1 MNSSYIFLIF
11 FLIIEI
17 ETIYF
22 NYYLNFSKI
31 KEQQENEQLWISPLF
46 GLMNNIV
53 MVVYLL
59 VMEYFKTFRYCW
71 IVILNALVMLIY
83 GYYDLLKLLI
93 TSFLSYPTSY
103 YSIFGLAIALFG
115 CYYIVKE
122 LIKKL

>member
-71 IVILNALVMLIY
+71 LVILNALVILIY

-93 TSFLSYPTSY
+93 TSFLSYPTIY

-115 CYYIVKE
+115 SYYIVKE
-122 LIKKL
+122 FIKKV